1 MSAFGNLLRKG
12 EDGMLMFWCPGCD
25 GIHQVRVRTPDN
37 SQRPSW
43 EFNNDCERPTFSP
56 SILVTGQTMTPDSW
70 KQYNAWAEL
79 PEPKPPRP
87 EIQRV
92 KTVCHSFI
100 TDGQIQFLND
110 CTHPLA
116 GQTVPLPNFDQAMEN
131 S

>member
-1 MSAFGNLLRKG
+1 
-12 EDGMLMFWCPGCD
+12 
-25 GIHQVRVRTPDN
+25 
-37 SQRPSW
+37 
-43 EFNNDCERPTFSP
+43 
-56 SILVTGQTMTPDSW
+56 MTPDSW